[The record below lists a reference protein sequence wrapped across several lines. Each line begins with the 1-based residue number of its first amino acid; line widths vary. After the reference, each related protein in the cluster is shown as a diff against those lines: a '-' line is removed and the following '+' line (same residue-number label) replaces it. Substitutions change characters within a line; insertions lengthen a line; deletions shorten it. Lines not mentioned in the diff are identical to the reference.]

1 MKLIPEDIRPVYPED
16 VPAEKV
22 RDKLLE
28 LLGLEPLPSSV
39 QVEKGPAVESDDG
52 LMEMPLTFQ
61 NGLGET
67 VPGILLFPAESLA
80 GTMGG
85 IVCVSGTGGSAERV
99 THPRFHRP
107 DPEGPALFGW
117 GRELSRRGFV
127 TLSISAKGTVS
138 RRDSEHSWELERKLL
153 APYGRSQMGVLVE
166 ETLLAA
172 KVLLALEEVDV
183 HGVGLTGFSLGGNA
197 SWYSMACAPWIRTA
211 ASLCGGLGSL
221 AQGIHLLDVA
231 RHSSY
236 WYVPHMLRYFDHPEI
251 VAACIAPRPFMMIS
265 PTRDERGESPGLP
278 GRFDGEERPS
288 CTPSPVRPAW
298 VVSLTSLRCPVP
310 AAPGSGIQ
318 GCLRRRWRGAP

>member
-1 MKLIPEDIRPVYPED
+1 MKLIPEDIRPVYPEE

-117 GRELSRRGFV
+117 GRELNERCGYYVIFGYFV
-127 TLSISAKGTVS
+127 TGINFVLKG
-138 RRDSEHSWELERKLL
+138 EKI
-153 APYGRSQMGVLVE
+153 
-166 ETLLAA
+166 
-172 KVLLALEEVDV
+172 
-183 HGVGLTGFSLGGNA
+183 HGEMNA
-197 SWYSMACAPWIRTA
+197 FQLMSGDI
-211 ASLCGGLGSL
+211 
-221 AQGIHLLDVA
+221 
-231 RHSSY
+231 
-236 WYVPHMLRYFDHPEI
+236 EI
-251 VAACIAPRPFMMIS
+251 TWCS
-265 PTRDERGESPGLP
+265 
-278 GRFDGEERPS
+278 
-288 CTPSPVRPAW
+288 
-298 VVSLTSLRCPVP
+298 
-310 AAPGSGIQ
+310 
-318 GCLRRRWRGAP
+318 